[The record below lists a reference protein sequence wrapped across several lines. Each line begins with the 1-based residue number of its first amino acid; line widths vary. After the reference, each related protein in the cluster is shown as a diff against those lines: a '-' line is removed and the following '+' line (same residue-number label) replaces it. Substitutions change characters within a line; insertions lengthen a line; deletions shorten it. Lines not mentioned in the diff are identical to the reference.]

1 MEMIVRDDRKLVE
14 IWLTNAEKNDP
25 KVREGLKDIYD
36 KYKNTKHTVA
46 VFQSGKG
53 DLYEN
58 TRDLLLYNR
67 RRTAQKEVEAA
78 RAAAKAAAG
87 IESRSAA
94 DSPTATA
101 VGAAKKPSILAQLE
115 EYKKEDLTRS
125 EKKAKAAEMSL

>member
-25 KVREGLKDIYD
+25 NVREGLKDIYD
-36 KYKNTKHTVA
+36 KYKNTKYTVA
-46 VFQSGKG
+46 VFQSGKS

-78 RAAAKAAAG
+78 RTASKAAAG
-87 IESRSAA
+87 IESRSAS
-94 DSPTATA
+94 DSPAATM
-101 VGAAKKPSILAQLE
+101 VGAAKKPSVLARLE
-115 EYKKEDLTRS
+115 EYKKEDRTS
-125 EKKAKAAEMSL
+125 SGEKAKAAEMSL